1 MTQLNTKL
9 VHGLPLGTDTTG
21 AVNPPIYNS
30 STYAFETVESMP
42 RWDYARSGNPTREF
56 LERQIAQLEH
66 GTRGFAFASG
76 LAAIH
81 AVLSIFAPNDRI
93 VVGANIYGGTYSLFN
108 EHFRRWGLLS
118 TPVDTQDESA
128 LERAVRGDDLT
139 PPARAVY
146 VETLTNPL
154 LQVNDIA
161 AIARIAHRYGAIVI
175 VDNTF
180 VTPYLQQ
187 PLDLGADIVLHSATK
202 YLAGH
207 SDVIAGLAVVRD
219 DALGERVYYAQNR
232 LGGVLAPAEC
242 DTVRRGIQTLALRL
256 ERQQENALAVAQ
268 HLLAHPY
275 VRDVHYPGIH
285 GEPVAAKGLRGCGGV
300 LSFEV
305 APGIDPADVL
315 DHLRVFRLA
324 VSLLLGGAETSVFTS
339 SFSILIAL
347 AMAVLLLLPVLA
359 VGWIFSR
366 RIDAYVRQLQEARDA
381 DRDSYEKQRNLLISD
396 MAHDLRTP
404 VMSIS
409 AMAQALADDMV
420 SPESRQEYYRGIISK
435 SGKMGELI
443 TLLLDYVKLDSQGF
457 ALQREKTDLTRLVLE
472 ETADFYPAA
481 EEAGMEVD
489 ADIPEEACMI
499 EADIA
504 FSEDTRSFG
513 LAVRVFSDVIE
524 AFLTLKF
531 HDYPSCQKLHLIL

>member
-285 GEPVAAKGLRGCGGV
+285 GGPVAAKGLRGCGGV

-324 VSLLLGGAETSVFTS
+324 VSLGAVESLAELPARMTHFELPRSERLKVGITDELIRL
-339 SFSILIAL
+339 SIGIEDVRDLIDDLDQAFDVAQEHARRRSTDDL
-347 AMAVLLLLPVLA
+347 YAVLA
-359 VGWIFSR
+359 I
-366 RIDAYVRQLQEARDA
+366 
-381 DRDSYEKQRNLLISD
+381 
-396 MAHDLRTP
+396 
-404 VMSIS
+404 
-409 AMAQALADDMV
+409 
-420 SPESRQEYYRGIISK
+420 
-435 SGKMGELI
+435 
-443 TLLLDYVKLDSQGF
+443 
-457 ALQREKTDLTRLVLE
+457 
-472 ETADFYPAA
+472 
-481 EEAGMEVD
+481 
-489 ADIPEEACMI
+489 
-499 EADIA
+499 
-504 FSEDTRSFG
+504 
-513 LAVRVFSDVIE
+513 
-524 AFLTLKF
+524 
-531 HDYPSCQKLHLIL
+531 